1 MESINDRVMQQRL
14 YDILKMNIMLAR
26 RKDELNKITSD
37 TFTSFE
43 EATRKIDGYKQN
55 DYEEMISSLFSTAPT
70 LEEEKERLEKLVEL
84 ITTRLNERAELLR
97 EYEEVTSRSIQGL
110 SSIIEELELENY
122 KKRLAS
128 IREYLENN
136 RNIATTE
143 KDLEHL
149 NRELLASQEQK
160 QKDERQNYE
169 LEDKLLNALRNILIN
184 NKDYSDIVDAI
195 DFEYELEK
203 IAVAIEESKKTLDTF
218 EKAFYNLTRSG
229 ISSEKEVEYSTY
241 VADARDTYYQ
251 LREKEMLL
259 KLYKLVSESESEY
272 SKLYGKRE
280 EIAKIL
286 EDRMELRRSLNIA
299 RKDILTDFYHV
310 IDEQKN
316 QIRLEKIN
324 IDKIHK
330 LIEKIAFKED
340 KLSAYKEVI
349 QKSDILAILQE
360 YGIIETYKEEPQK
373 KTEENVSLKEEEE
386 QKLSFG
392 DLGTME
398 IDEPEL
404 VETINY
410 IPNAIKKVEDV
421 PEGINVSFVK
431 NKANTVMRRV
441 GKALGIDAPKVE
453 IVKEVKKVAPPVVS
467 IEPKVIEKPT
477 IVEEV
482 KPVVPQVEEF
492 VPNEDTFQSVKVEDV
507 KPEMVTPKVEQE
519 KVELPKMEPIF
530 QTPVVELP
538 KEEVFSP
545 SPVVS
550 PVETRVETSKPQI
563 DLPKVVPFPT
573 APVVEKKVQPKKEE
587 DNNLGLFWPET
598 KPNFANGSNNN
609 IDNNNFFPTAPLT
622 NERNFNPQSLNS
634 SDDLKMPEIPNGNI
648 NLGPGPGQPV
658 NPNLKIR
665 KAA

>member
-1 MESINDRVMQQRL
+1 MKSINDRVMQQRL
-14 YDILKMNIMLAR
+14 YDILKMNIKLAR
-26 RKDELNKITSD
+26 QNNELNKITSD

-43 EATRKIDGYKQN
+43 EATRNIDGYKQN
-55 DYEEMISSLFSTAPT
+55 DYEEMISSLFSAAPT

-84 ITTRLNERAELLR
+84 ITTRLNERAALLR

-136 RNIATTE
+136 RNISTTE

-160 QKDERQNYE
+160 QKDESQNYE
-169 LEDKLLNALRNILIN
+169 LEDKLLNTLRNILIN
-184 NKDYSDIVDAI
+184 NSDYSDIVDAI

-360 YGIIETYKEEPQK
+360 YAIIQTYKEEPQK
-373 KTEENVSLKEEEE
+373 KTEENVSLKKEEE

-398 IDEPEL
+398 IEEPEL

-421 PEGINVSFVK
+421 PEGINVSFVI

-441 GKALGIDAPKVE
+441 GKALGIDVPKVE
-453 IVKEVKKVAPPVVS
+453 IVKEVKKVEPPVVS

-492 VPNEDTFQSVKVEDV
+492 VPNKVNSQTVKVEEV

-550 PVETRVETSKPQI
+550 PVETRVEASKPQM

-598 KPNFANGSNNN
+598 KSNFANGSNNN

-622 NERNFNPQSLNS
+622 NERNFNPQYLNS

>member
-441 GKALGIDAPKVE
+441 GKSLGIDAPKVE

>member
-136 RNIATTE
+136 KNIATTE
-143 KDLEHL
+143 KNLEHL

-441 GKALGIDAPKVE
+441 GKSLGIDAPKVE

-538 KEEVFSP
+538 KEEVFKP
-545 SPVVS
+545 TPVTNM
-550 PVETRVETSKPQI
+550 VEPIVESSKTQM

-573 APVVEKKVQPKKEE
+573 SSVVEKVEPQKEE
-587 DNNLGLFWPET
+587 NNNIGLFWPET
-598 KPNFANGSNNN
+598 KPNFGNNSNNN
-609 IDNNNFFPTAPLT
+609 IENNNFFPTAPSV
-622 NERNFNPQSLNS
+622 NEHNFNPQSLNS

>member
-136 RNIATTE
+136 KNIATTE

>member
-1 MESINDRVMQQRL
+1 MKSINDRVMQQRL
-14 YDILKMNIMLAR
+14 YDILKMNIKLAR
-26 RKDELNKITSD
+26 QNNELNKITSD

-43 EATRKIDGYKQN
+43 EATRNIDKYKQN
-55 DYEEMISSLFSTAPT
+55 DYEEMISSLFSTAST
-70 LEEEKERLEKLVEL
+70 LEDEKVRLEKLVEL
-84 ITTRLNERAELLR
+84 ITTRLDERSALLR

-136 RNIATTE
+136 RNISTTE

-149 NRELLASQEQK
+149 NRELVASQEQK
-160 QKDERQNYE
+160 QKDESQNYE
-169 LEDKLLNALRNILIN
+169 LEDKLLNTLRNILIN
-184 NKDYSDIVDAI
+184 NKDYSDIVDVI

-203 IAVAIEESKKTLDTF
+203 TAVDIEESKKTLDTF

-229 ISSEKEVEYSTY
+229 ISSEKESEYSTY
-241 VADARDTYYQ
+241 VADAKDTYYQ
-251 LREKEMLL
+251 LRERGILL
-259 KLYKLVSESESEY
+259 KLYKLVSEPESEY
-272 SKLYGKRE
+272 NKLFGKRE
-280 EIAKIL
+280 EIAKLL
-286 EDRMELRRSLNIA
+286 ENRTELRRTLNIA
-299 RKDILTDFYHV
+299 RKDILMDFYHV

-330 LIEKIAFKED
+330 LIEKIEFKED
-340 KLSAYKEVI
+340 KLSLYKEAI

-360 YGIIETYKEEPQK
+360 YGIIETYKDESQK
-373 KTEENVSLKEEEE
+373 ETEENISAKKEDT
-386 QKLSFG
+386 KLSFG

-398 IDEPEL
+398 FEEPEL
-404 VETINY
+404 VETIKY

-421 PEGINVSFVK
+421 PEGINISFVK

-441 GKALGIDAPKVE
+441 GKALGIDVPKVE
-453 IVKEVKKVAPPVVS
+453 ISKEAKKEDSPLVS
-467 IEPKVIEKPT
+467 IEPKVIEKPN

-482 KPVVPQVEEF
+482 KPVVPQVEKF
-492 VPNEDTFQSVKVEDV
+492 VPNNDNSHSVKVEEV
-507 KPEMVTPKVEQE
+507 KPEMITPNIEQE
-519 KVELPKMEPIF
+519 KVELPKIEPTF

-538 KEEVFSP
+538 KEEVFKP
-545 SPVVS
+545 TPVTNM
-550 PVETRVETSKPQI
+550 VEPIVESSKTQM

-573 APVVEKKVQPKKEE
+573 SSVVEKVEPQKEE
-587 DNNLGLFWPET
+587 NNNIGLFWPET
-598 KPNFANGSNNN
+598 KPNFGNNSNNN
-609 IDNNNFFPTAPLT
+609 IENNNFFPTAPSV
-622 NERNFNPQSLNS
+622 NEHNFNPQSLNS
-634 SDDLKMPEIPNGNI
+634 SNDLKMPEIPNGNI

-658 NPNLKIR
+658 NTNLKIR

>member
-136 RNIATTE
+136 KNIATTE
-143 KDLEHL
+143 KNLEHL

-441 GKALGIDAPKVE
+441 GKSLGIDAPKVE

-538 KEEVFSP
+538 KEEVFKP
-545 SPVVS
+545 TPVTNM
-550 PVETRVETSKPQI
+550 VEPIVESSKTQM

-573 APVVEKKVQPKKEE
+573 SSVVEKVEPHKEE
-587 DNNLGLFWPET
+587 NNNIGLFWPET
-598 KPNFANGSNNN
+598 KPNFGNNSNNN
-609 IDNNNFFPTAPLT
+609 IENNNFFPTAPSV
-622 NERNFNPQSLNS
+622 NEHNFNPQSLNS

>member
-136 RNIATTE
+136 KNIATTE

-330 LIEKIAFKED
+330 LVEKIAFKED

>member
-421 PEGINVSFVK
+421 PEGINVSFVR

-441 GKALGIDAPKVE
+441 GKSLGIDAPKVE

>member
-622 NERNFNPQSLNS
+622 NERNFNSQSLNS